1 MKRTSSMVY
10 KETVESR
17 ELHLYGVN
25 NSKVYKHLKEVE
37 KNLKKKIE
45 KGTYNSDKAVDA
57 FYHVANTASAEYHRE
72 FGYGFSVQ
80 DRFTCACDLKDDFE
94 GEVF

>member
-1 MKRTSSMVY
+1 MKRTASMVY
-10 KETVESR
+10 RETIESR

-25 NSKVYKHLKEVE
+25 NEKVYSQFKAVA
-37 KNLKKKIE
+37 KNLRKKID
-45 KGTYNSDKAVDA
+45 KGTYDSDKAVDA
-57 FYHVANTASAEYHRE
+57 FYHVANTASAEYNRE

-80 DRFTCACDLKDDFE
+80 DRFTCACDLRDDFE